1 MAKINLIRNNFTSGE
16 LSPHIWL
23 RTDLQQYRNGTKEM
37 LNFLPIVEGGLK
49 RRPGTQALLVT
60 AGAIRIL
67 PYIISHSIC
76 YILVFKPNQ
85 IDIIDPNGTLIKSLS
100 TPYTAQDIKE
110 ISYCQNRYQ
119 FFIAHSNHPIA
130 WLRSSEDLTNWS
142 YAPFD
147 FYVPPLE
154 EVDTPPVPLKPN
166 GTKAGTKIT
175 LVASNYNVYDNSKR
189 YQIGD
194 VCWYTIEGTN
204 RFFRAKRVVQGQAPT
219 LGKNEIVGDYPVFRP
234 DENWE
239 ETTVSEAN
247 AFTADD
253 VNKFLFINE
262 GIVRIDQFVSAST
275 VVGEVLQKLN
285 TDIEAI
291 TNSWSLKQ
299 DIFEL
304 NLGHPRAVTMYQQRL
319 VIAGT
324 KTYPNFVWLSRVG
337 DVTNFL
343 PTVADGDSF
352 TVSAS
357 SDQLTNVLHLAQ
369 SRGICVLTGGSEL
382 VISSQNAM
390 TPTNTSILE
399 HTSFGSTEN
408 IKPIKVGSELIFVQ
422 RGAERV
428 RTLVYD
434 YSTDGLVSNELTVLA
449 SHISKNNNGFKE
461 MTYCAEPDSIIW
473 FVLNNGKLATLTLN
487 REQSVIAWSTH
498 DIGGTVLSVMT
509 LPSTTGADRLYFLVN
524 RNGSAQIEQMKEGL
538 LLDSAIEI
546 AVQHNKPCIVQHEQ
560 IGILGDDVAAYY
572 KDGQSTYTLPILK
585 REGDTLTINCDMAV
599 DKLYIG
605 TKFTSR
611 VSLFAPELQGSPATS
626 SPSIIKINHIN
637 LYLYES
643 INPTVNGE
651 MVELK
656 QFTENVFEAPK
667 PFTGSKRVEMNGWND
682 FDNFKLII
690 EQSEPLPLH
699 ITALVMEQNIN
710 ER

>member
-1 MAKINLIRNNFTSGE
+1 MAKINLIKNNFTSGE
-16 LSPHIWL
+16 LSPHIWM

-49 RRPGTQALLVT
+49 RRGGTQALAIT
-60 AGAIRIL
+60 AGAVRIL
-67 PYIISHSIC
+67 PFIISHSIA
-76 YILVFKPNQ
+76 YLLAFKPNQ
-85 IDIIDPNGTLIKSLS
+85 IDVLDTNGSLVRSLS
-100 TPYTAQDIKE
+100 TSYTAQEIQE

-119 FFIAHSNHPIA
+119 FFIAHSNHPLA
-130 WLRSSEDLTNWS
+130 WLRASEDLTNWS
-142 YAPFD
+142 YDSFD

-154 EVDTPPVPLKPN
+154 EVETPTLPLKPN
-166 GTKAGTKIT
+166 EKSAGKTVT
-175 LVASNYNVYDNSKR
+175 LAASPYDIYDNTKR
-189 YQIGD
+189 YQVGD
-194 VCWYTIEGTN
+194 ICHYTIN
-204 RFFRAKRVVQGQAPT
+204 NVKRYFKALRITQGNTPT
-219 LGKNEIVGDYPVFRP
+219 LGSYDDSGHKPDY
-234 DENWE
+234 NWT
-239 ETTVSEAN
+239 ETTVTEAQ
-247 AFTADD
+247 AFTAAD
-253 VNKFLFINE
+253 VNKFVFINE
-262 GIVRIDQFVSAST
+262 GIVRIDQYVSPST
-275 VVGEVLQKLN
+275 VRGEILLKLN

-291 TNSWSLKQ
+291 GNSWTLKQ

-304 NLGHPRAVTMYQQRL
+304 NLGYPRAVTMYQQRL

-324 KTYPNFVWLSRVG
+324 KTYPNYIWLSRVG

-369 SRGICVLTGGSEL
+369 SRGICVMTGGSEL

-408 IKPIKVGSELIFVQ
+408 IKPIKVGSELIFIQ

-428 RTLVYD
+428 RTLLYD
-434 YSTDGLVSNELTVLA
+434 YSIDSLTSSELTVLA
-449 SHISKNNNGFKE
+449 SHIAKNNGGFKE
-461 MTYCAEPDSIIW
+461 MAYAAEPDSIIW
-473 FVLNNGKLATLTLN
+473 FVLNSGKIASLTLN

-498 DIGGTVLSVMT
+498 DIGGTVLSVT
-509 LPSTTGADRLYFLVN
+509 SLPSTTGSDRLYFLVN
-524 RNGSAQIEQMKEGL
+524 RNGTVQIEQMKQEL
-538 LLDSAIEI
+538 LLDSVIQVQ
-546 AVQHNKPCIVQHEQ
+546 VQHNKPCIVEHPQ
-560 IGILGDDVAAYY
+560 IGILGNDIAAYY
-572 KDGQSTYTLPILK
+572 KDGNTTYSLPILK
-585 REGDTLTINCDMAV
+585 REGNTLTIDCEMAV
-599 DKLYIG
+599 NTIYIG
-605 TKFTSR
+605 RKFTSR

-656 QFTENVFEAPK
+656 QFTDNIFVP
-667 PFTGSKRVEMNGWND
+667 PVPYTGSKRIEMNGWAD

-699 ITALVMEQNIN
+699 ITAVVMEQNIN
-710 ER
+710 DR

>member
-1 MAKINLIRNNFTSGE
+1 MAKINLIKNNFTSGE
-16 LSPHIWL
+16 LSPHIWM

-37 LNFLPIVEGGLK
+37 FNFLPIVEGGLK
-49 RRPGTQALLVT
+49 RRGGTQALAVT
-60 AGAIRIL
+60 AGAVRIL
-67 PYIISHSIC
+67 PFIISHSTA
-76 YILVFKPNQ
+76 YLLVFKALS
-85 IDIIDPNGTLIKSLS
+85 IDVLDSNGTLVKSLA

-110 ISYCQNRYQ
+110 LNYTQNRYQ
-119 FFIAHSNHPIA
+119 FFIAHSNHPLA
-130 WLRSSEDLTNWS
+130 WLRASEDLTNWV
-142 YAPFD
+142 YDAFD

-154 EVDTPPVPLKPN
+154 EVSTPSLPLKPN
-166 GTKAGTKIT
+166 EKSAGKVAT
-175 LVASNYNVYDNSKR
+175 LIASPYDIYDNTKR
-189 YQIGD
+189 YQAGD
-194 VCWYTIEGTN
+194 VCHYTISNTKYY
-204 RFFRAKRVVQGQAPT
+204 FRAKRITQGNTPT
-219 LGKNEIVGDYPVFRP
+219 LGSSGPEEHP
-234 DENWE
+234 DPNWE
-239 ETTVSEAN
+239 TTAVSEAQ
-247 AFTADD
+247 AFTAAD
-253 VNKFLFINE
+253 VNKFVFINE
-262 GIVRIDQFVSAST
+262 GIVRIDAYVSPST
-275 VVGEVLQKLN
+275 VKGEILLKLS

-291 TNSWSLKQ
+291 GNSWVLKQ

-304 NLGHPRAVTMYQQRL
+304 NLGYPRAVTMYQQRL

-324 KTYPNFVWLSRVG
+324 KTYPNYVWLSRVG

-343 PTVADGDSF
+343 PTTADGDSF

-369 SRGICVLTGGSEL
+369 SRGICVMTGGSEL

-428 RTLVYD
+428 RTLLYD
-434 YSTDGLVSNELTVLA
+434 YSIDSLTSSELTVLA
-449 SHISKNNNGFKE
+449 SHIAKKNSGIKE
-461 MTYCAEPDSIIW
+461 MVYCAEPDSIIW
-473 FVLNNGKLATLTLN
+473 FVLGNGKLASLTLN

-498 DIGGTVLSVMT
+498 DIGGTVLSVT
-509 LPSTTGADRLYFLVN
+509 SLPSTTGSDRLYFLVN
-524 RNGSAQIEQMKEGL
+524 RNGTVQIEQMKEEL
-538 LLDSAIEI
+538 LLDSAIKVP
-546 AVQHNKPCIVQHEQ
+546 VQHNKPCIVQHEQ
-560 IGILGDDVAAYY
+560 IGILGNEVAAYY
-572 KDGQSTYTLPILK
+572 KDNHSTYVIPILN
-585 REGDTLTINCDMAV
+585 REGNTLTINCDSSIAEI
-599 DKLYIG
+599 YIG
-605 TKFTSR
+605 RKFTSR

-643 INPTVNGE
+643 LNPTVNGE

-656 QFTENVFEAPK
+656 QFTENLLEAPK
-667 PFTGSKRVEMNGWND
+667 PFTGNKRIEMNGWAD

-699 ITALVMEQNIN
+699 ITAVVMEQNIN